1 MPNAAQTAQAYK
13 QQQIMTATPE
23 GLTLMLYNGALKFIA
38 EGIDAMQKKQYEQC
52 NNALLRAENIVSE
65 FRATLKMEY
74 EVSHGMMALYNYV
87 YDCLVE
93 GNMKEDVR
101 KLEEAKEIM
110 TELRNTWHEAMKIA
124 RAERSVTQ

>member
-1 MPNAAQTAQAYK
+1 MANAAQTAQAYK

-38 EGIDAMQKKQYEQC
+38 EGIEAMKQKNYERC
-52 NNALLRAENIVSE
+52 NEALIRAENIISE
-65 FRATLKMEY
+65 FRATLRMEY

-93 GNMKEDVR
+93 GNMKEEVE
-101 KLEEAKEIM
+101 KLEEAKTIM
-110 TELRNTWHEAMKIA
+110 TELRNTWHEAMKIS
-124 RAERSVTQ
+124 RAERGVAQ